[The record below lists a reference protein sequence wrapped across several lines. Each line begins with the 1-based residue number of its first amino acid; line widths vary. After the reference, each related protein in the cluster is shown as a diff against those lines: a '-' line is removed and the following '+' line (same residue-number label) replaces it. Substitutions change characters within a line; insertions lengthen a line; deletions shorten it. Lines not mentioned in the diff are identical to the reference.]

1 MPWPTFRTYLAPS
14 TQSLLRHLTR
24 LPPPPA
30 TSINFFALSA
40 QAEDLEDAVSYL
52 TALPNAVGG
61 LTNSTYR
68 GVQLSM
74 VSCPPTSCLPF
85 RSTIPGIPQA
95 EVGRI
100 RTYRPPTQE
109 DMASEARL
117 ENALAGGA
125 ANWNDA
131 MSESGSLELPLDLQ
145 HARCVMHYIVQC
157 LYLQINT
164 HIRSNKSHIS
174 SFLYLSDGAP
184 EGISDSLHRHFPN
197 ASQVSFSLAVV
208 VNPATSSLQ
217 FSQA

>member
-1 MPWPTFRTYLAPS
+1 MPWPTLRTYLAPS
-14 TQSLLRHLTR
+14 TQSLLRHLGR
-24 LPPPPA
+24 LPPPPT

-52 TALPNAVGG
+52 TALPNAIGG

-68 GVQLSM
+68 GVQLS
-74 VSCPPTSCLPF
+74 VASCPATSCLPF

-117 ENALAGGA
+117 ENALAGGVT
-125 ANWNDA
+125 NWNDA
-131 MSESGSLELPLDLQ
+131 MSESGSLELPSDLQ
-145 HARCVMHYIVQC
+145 HARCVMPYMVHC
-157 LYLQINT
+157 LYLQIDT
-164 HIRSNKSHIS
+164 YTRSNKSDIS

-184 EGISDSLHRHFPN
+184 EGISDSLHRHFPA
-197 ASQVSFSLAVV
+197 ASQVSFSSGVDTYS
-208 VNPATSSLQ
+208 ATSSLQ